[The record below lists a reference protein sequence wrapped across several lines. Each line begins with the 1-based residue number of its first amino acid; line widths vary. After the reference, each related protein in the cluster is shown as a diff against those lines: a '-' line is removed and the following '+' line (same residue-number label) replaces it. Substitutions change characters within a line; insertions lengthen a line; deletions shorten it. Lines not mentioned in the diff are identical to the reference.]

1 MQKPRKRSRTAKP
14 KEPKEEEHAGLSQ
27 LREDLEHLVA
37 ALGGRG
43 EARGSTADDGEKSE
57 IAELLRLVLADAKGG
72 AQAVEESLAERVR
85 EKPVLSLGIAAGLG
99 FILAILLTARG
110 R

>member
-1 MQKPRKRSRTAKP
+1 MQKPRKRSRTVK
-14 KEPKEEEHAGLSQ
+14 PKEEEHAGLSQ

-37 ALGGRG
+37 ALSGKGG
-43 EARGSTADDGEKSE
+43 ARAGAGDDGEKSE
-57 IAELLRLVLADAKGG
+57 IAELLRIVLSDAKGG
-72 AQAVEESLAERVR
+72 AHAVEESLAERVR

>member
-1 MQKPRKRSRTAKP
+1 MQKPTRRSRAKKP
-14 KEPKEEEHAGLSQ
+14 KDDAEAGLAH
-27 LREDLEHLVA
+27 LREDLEHLIA
-37 ALGGRG
+37 ALGGKG
-43 EARGSTADDGEKSE
+43 TAKPGTADDGEKSE

-72 AQAVEESLAERVR
+72 AHAVEESLAERVR

>member
-1 MQKPRKRSRTAKP
+1 MQKPRKRSQTTKP
-14 KEPKEEEHAGLSQ
+14 REQEHAGLSE

-37 ALGGRG
+37 ALAGKGGIRSG
-43 EARGSTADDGEKSE
+43 AADDGEKSE
-57 IAELLRLVLADAKGG
+57 IGELLRLVLSDAKGG
-72 AQAVEESLAERVR
+72 AHAVEESLAERVR

-99 FILAILLTARG
+99 FILAILLTGRG